1 MLLTAFG
8 MAGRAHVPGG
18 ALLDTTT
25 AHDATGTASPR
36 AAGDRPCLLQG
47 PVYEN
52 GAALDAARAE
62 RAGRLQF
69 TGWLDLSALP
79 EFLLLDTGREPGAAL
94 TALQRLLD
102 LRGAEAVRRL
112 RGDFVLAHVAPDG
125 GRLTLYRAVNALT
138 PLFWTQDGDSL
149 LWAADPARLLG
160 DRPPRLSDVDTDVLP
175 MLIAERGMP
184 DDRSWFAGVRRLP
197 PGSALVLEKGRRP
210 RSETFDEFR
219 PHENPPRTID
229 EAADG
234 LRERLAR
241 ACGRMLAHE
250 PDAVLMLSG
259 GIDSAAVAHEIGTG
273 PGRGM
278 GLHFTLEGF
287 PGFDSDREAAESVA
301 RACGLSW
308 MPYDMSKHT
317 RAGGDYID
325 IPATGALPQTHVP
338 LRGIAA
344 AVDLAEAAGARFVLS
359 GLLADQIL
367 AHDLQRGLF
376 SVAGPAILD
385 PRVAGEPVWQTLAA
399 AARTSFAGGA
409 PAGDGPGAGST
420 GRPGGRA
427 LATARYLYRLLSGDP
442 TTALPDRDAIVHPVG
457 FTEDAGARVTLA
469 LREAADRARDSLHSA
484 LRRGGWSRRGLPQ
497 GITSLFMLGQS
508 LSTANLQ
515 AAWINYALPKHR
527 LISTPF
533 ADRDVVEYALALPA
547 RHRIGFGHG
556 LTVDKFALRLAYA
569 DRAVPAGIG
578 HRMQQARID
587 SISAMFVNQNF
598 EACRALLTPDSL
610 LCRLGVLSRTFVNG
624 LTPARVHRNGEEI
637 ARLCVIERWLEGLDH
652 A

>member
-8 MAGRAHVPGG
+8 MAGRVHVPGG
-18 ALLDTTT
+18 ALLDATTT
-25 AHDATGTASPR
+25 YGVPGTVR
-36 AAGDRPCLLQG
+36 AAAADSRPLLCQG
-47 PVYEN
+47 PVYDN
-52 GAALDAARAE
+52 GAPLDAARVE
-62 RAGRLQF
+62 RADRLQV

-79 EFLLLDTGREPGAAL
+79 EFLLLDADREPGAAL
-94 TALQRLLD
+94 AALQRLLD
-102 LRGAEAVRRL
+102 LRGPEAVRRL

-125 GRLTLYRAVNALT
+125 GRLSLYRAVNALT
-138 PLFWTQDGDSL
+138 PLFWRQDGGSL
-149 LWAADPARLLG
+149 LWAADPAQLLG

-197 PGSALVLEKGRRP
+197 PGSTLVLEHGRGARV
-210 RSETFDEFR
+210 ETFDEFR
-219 PHENPPRTID
+219 PYDSPPRTID

-234 LRERLAR
+234 LRERIAQ
-241 ACGRMLAHE
+241 ACDRMLAHE
-250 PDAVLMLSG
+250 SDAVLMLSG
-259 GIDSAAVAHEIGTG
+259 GIDSAAVAHEIGSG

-287 PGFDSDREAAESVA
+287 PGFDADREAAESVA
-301 RACGLSW
+301 RACGLTW
-308 MPYDMSKHT
+308 MPYEMSKHT
-317 RAGGDYID
+317 RAGGDYVD

-338 LRGIAA
+338 LQGIAA
-344 AVDLAEAAGARFVLS
+344 AVDQAEAAGARFVLS
-359 GLLADQIL
+359 GLLADQIF

-376 SVAGPAILD
+376 SVAGPAMLD

-399 AARTSFAGGA
+399 AARTSFAAGA
-409 PAGDGPGAGST
+409 PEATGSVT
-420 GRPGGRA
+420 RRGTKA
-427 LATARYLYRLLSGDP
+427 VATARYLYRLLSGDP
-442 TTALPDRDAIVHPVG
+442 TTALPDRNAIVHPVG
-457 FTEDAGARVTLA
+457 FTEEAGARVTLA
-469 LREAADRARDSLHSA
+469 LRDAADRARDSLHSA
-484 LRRGGWSRRGLPQ
+484 MRRGGWSPRRLPQ

-587 SISAMFVNQNF
+587 SMSAVFVNQNF
-598 EACRALLTPDSL
+598 ELCRSLLTPDSL
-610 LCRLGVLSRTFVNG
+610 LCRTGVLSRTFIDG
-624 LTPARVHRNGEEI
+624 LTRARVHRNGEEI
-637 ARLCVIERWLEGLDH
+637 ARLCVIERWLEGLDD